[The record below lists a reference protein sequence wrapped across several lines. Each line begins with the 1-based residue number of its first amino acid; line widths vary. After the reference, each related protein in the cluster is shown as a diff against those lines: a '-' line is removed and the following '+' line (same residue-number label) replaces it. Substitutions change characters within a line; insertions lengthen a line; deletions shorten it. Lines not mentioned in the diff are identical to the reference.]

1 MDQKWV
7 QQVQHGPQ
15 DPAWSGNMPPFFVPT
30 SHSATSPGNTS
41 GRHRDSAARSDSRDT
56 SRKRSR
62 PSAPPFVAQQ
72 PLMAFAGPAIPHE
85 SPFVTIRNRNGR
97 DWPKILDP
105 DGKVDYSCQLC
116 FACCFPAPYNRCR
129 DPEQCSVSRR
139 PAYVR
144 ARSSSRSDPPRLHV
158 DLQHA
163 KWRPDNYPER
173 HWASVVDFIKRNSDV
188 VAPSQK
194 LKDLTPG
201 TSWPNSS

>member
-1 MDQKWV
+1 MVIVGTNFVPRSNAFNSHSTIQEALGELSKIMDQKWV

-15 DPAWSGNMPPFFVPT
+15 DPAWSGHMPPFFVPT

-105 DGKVDYSCQLC
+105 D
-116 FACCFPAPYNRCR
+116 
-129 DPEQCSVSRR
+129 
-139 PAYVR
+139 
-144 ARSSSRSDPPRLHV
+144 
-158 DLQHA
+158 
-163 KWRPDNYPER
+163 
-173 HWASVVDFIKRNSDV
+173 
-188 VAPSQK
+188 
-194 LKDLTPG
+194 
-201 TSWPNSS
+201 